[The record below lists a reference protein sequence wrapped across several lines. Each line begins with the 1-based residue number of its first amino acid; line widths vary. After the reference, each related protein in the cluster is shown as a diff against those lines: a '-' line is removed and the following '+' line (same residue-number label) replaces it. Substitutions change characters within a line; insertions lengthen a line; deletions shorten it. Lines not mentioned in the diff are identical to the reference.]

1 MASTPR
7 ATLDDSYTLGITC
20 AICGADALKVNHV
33 PNLPDYVTCT
43 DCSSAFLVEEGGDRV
58 FYGQIAEGFGETERF
73 ALKQWAW
80 LEAIETRAREERPA
94 PPDTQTAYPSPDL
107 AAMPEETATPEE
119 AAPAAQGLSAEEWI
133 SSEIPREDLIAEAA
147 EEQLADRLGDALPPD
162 QIEPGTGLV
171 DMPEA
176 EVEPVPFRRLDM
188 DEDRVD
194 SELVSEG
201 AEDQGL
207 ADFFEALTDDTGE
220 VAPIA
225 EPDEFLP
232 SEETPV
238 KAALDADL
246 ERLLETEEDT
256 GPDLPPPPWAAKG
269 MDEPSDIEREHPE
282 VELPLWEQ
290 PQESPT
296 EAEVEPAA
304 DSHEDTFDDL
314 PAWEEF
320 EGEMDDDAIP
330 VVGAKEETYESL
342 PAWKHLEESTPIGEP
357 DAEPEPPDWASSMDA
372 ESFEETPVWGAF
384 DEGEPGAE
392 SEAVPETPDWALP
405 DKQESLSPVEGE
417 EKEDF
422 DWGAEV
428 PTPGWQE
435 IPGDLSDAEAVEEDD
450 FLSGLRRSAGVP
462 LESQPVADQPL
473 SDFEEE
479 LDSGWDFEEEDL
491 SARMEA
497 ISQPVEQPKPV
508 AAGWEMTAAA
518 AAAPKK
524 PEPEPAL
531 HEFPDTLADVT
542 EEPYVPPASD
552 PFPGQ
557 RYRVVIRG
565 ERVVF
570 PGGECAH
577 CGRTPVK
584 GKLAVAGTLPR
595 GQAVGQRRPTRFEI
609 PLCASCHTRAAAKSE
624 DAKAAQ
630 LQAHLISAIA
640 GMILVVG
647 ALALNLIN
655 PRDLGIVDL
664 FLGLILLIV
673 GYGGPAFF
681 LLNRVGNFLPPVDA
695 RYVRRTL
702 LIPSETQGLETAF
715 EWRNKEYAQRFL
727 EANQANTLGNVTSVK
742 DRIA

>member
-43 DCSSAFLVEEGGDRV
+43 ECSSGFLVEEGGDRV

-80 LEAIETRAREERPA
+80 LEAVETRAREERPA
-94 PPDTQTAYPSPDL
+94 PHETAYPSPDL
-107 AAMPEETATPEE
+107 ATMPEETAAPEE
-119 AAPAAQGLSAEEWI
+119 AAPAVQGLSAEEWI
-133 SSEIPREDLIAEAA
+133 TSEIPMADLIAEA
-147 EEQLADRLGDALPPD
+147 EEGQLSDQIREELPPEPTEPD
-162 QIEPGTGLV
+162 AGSVATPESEPG
-171 DMPEA
+171 
-176 EVEPVPFRRLDM
+176 PFRRLDM

-194 SELVSEG
+194 NELVREN
-201 AEDQGL
+201 AEDLGL

-220 VAPIA
+220 VSPIA

-232 SEETPV
+232 GEETPV
-238 KAALDADL
+238 KAALDAGL

-256 GPDLPPPPWAAKG
+256 GPDLPPPPWAAKSV
-269 MDEPSDIEREHPE
+269 DEPSDLVREHPE
-282 VELPLWEQ
+282 EELPSWEQ
-290 PQESPT
+290 PQEPHA
-296 EAEVEPAA
+296 EAEAETATDA
-304 DSHEDTFDDL
+304 LEDTFDDL

-320 EGEMDDDAIP
+320 EGEMEDDAIP
-330 VVGAKEETYESL
+330 VVGAEEETYESL
-342 PAWKHLEESTPIGEP
+342 PGWKHLEESTPIGEP
-357 DAEPEPPDWASSMDA
+357 EAEPEPPEWASSMDA
-372 ESFEETPVWGAF
+372 ESFEETPAWGAF
-384 DEGEPGAE
+384 DADEPRAE
-392 SEAVPETPDWALP
+392 SEAPPEAPDWALP
-405 DKQESLSPVEGE
+405 AVDALPASTEDEGIE
-417 EKEDF
+417 APA
-422 DWGAEV
+422 WGAEA
-428 PTPGWQE
+428 PSPGWQE
-435 IPGDLSDAEAVEEDD
+435 IPSDFSDVEEEAEDD
-450 FLSGLRRSAGVP
+450 FLAGLRRSAGVP

-479 LDSGWDFEEEDL
+479 SGWDFEEEDL
-491 SARMEA
+491 SARMES
-497 ISQPVEQPKPV
+497 ISQPVGRPERV

-518 AAAPKK
+518 ATAQ
-524 PEPEPAL
+524 PEPEPEPVEPEIL
-531 HEFPDTLADVT
+531 PDVGEDI

-552 PFPGQ
+552 PYPGQ

-570 PGGECAH
+570 PSGDCAH
-577 CGRTPVK
+577 CGRTPTK

-595 GQAVGQRRPTRFEI
+595 GQAVGQRKPTRFEV
-609 PLCASCHTRAAAKSE
+609 PLCASCHARAAAKSE
-624 DAKAAQ
+624 EAKAAQ

-702 LIPSETQGLETAF
+702 LVPSETQGLETAF